1 MWKWRLFSCV
11 QLDLYSPRHP
21 PGQNTGVGSFSLPQG
36 IFPTQGLNPGLRHF
50 RQILYQLSHKGSP
63 RILKRVAYSLI
74 GYPLQYSW
82 LENPMMEEPGK
93 LQSMGLQRARHDWA
107 TSLTFLLQ
115 QIFPAQELNQD
126 LLYCRQIL
134 YQLSHDGSP
143 SLGLLFPISE
153 PVHCSMY
160 SSNPHS
166 GLTHIQVSH
175 KIGKVVSYTH
185 FFENF
190 PTFVVIHVVKAF
202 SLGNEA
208 EVDAEKHLE
217 FSCFFMI

>member
-36 IFPTQGLNPGLRHF
+36 IFPTQGLNPGLPHF

-93 LQSMGLQRARHDWA
+93 LQSMGLQRVGHDWA
-107 TSLTFLLQ
+107 T
-115 QIFPAQELNQD
+115 ELID
-126 LLYCRQIL
+126 WLDHRR
-134 YQLSHDGSP
+134 
-143 SLGLLFPISE
+143 
-153 PVHCSMY
+153 
-160 SSNPHS
+160 
-166 GLTHIQVSH
+166 
-175 KIGKVVSYTH
+175 GKGIPEKHH
-185 FFENF
+185 FSF
-190 PTFVVIHVVKAF
+190 IDYDKAF
-202 SLGNEA
+202 DC
-208 EVDAEKHLE
+208 VDHNKLKN
-217 FSCFFMI
+217 S